1 MIIFDID
8 GTLLYTIDTITYFIN
23 KTLEKYGYKEVPKEK
38 IEEFVGNGPKVL
50 VNKSL
55 DYVGAREDEA
65 YRKEVLDFYNKTYD
79 DNPAYLTR
87 AYDGIG
93 EVLDEFKKRGEIL
106 VCFSNKPD
114 ETCNK
119 VIPEVFGK
127 DYFDFIL
134 GYKDTYQRKPSA
146 EGIMILKER
155 FGVNYSDIIYFGDSE
170 VDIRCGK
177 NANIFTVA
185 CSWGF
190 RSRELL
196 EGENPDLLIDTPRQM
211 LTIRRL

>member
-87 AYDGIG
+87 ACLLYTSDAA
-93 EVLDEFKKRGEIL
+93 DE
-106 VCFSNKPD
+106 
-114 ETCNK
+114 
-119 VIPEVFGK
+119 
-127 DYFDFIL
+127 
-134 GYKDTYQRKPSA
+134 
-146 EGIMILKER
+146 
-155 FGVNYSDIIYFGDSE
+155 
-170 VDIRCGK
+170 
-177 NANIFTVA
+177 
-185 CSWGF
+185 
-190 RSRELL
+190 
-196 EGENPDLLIDTPRQM
+196 
-211 LTIRRL
+211 